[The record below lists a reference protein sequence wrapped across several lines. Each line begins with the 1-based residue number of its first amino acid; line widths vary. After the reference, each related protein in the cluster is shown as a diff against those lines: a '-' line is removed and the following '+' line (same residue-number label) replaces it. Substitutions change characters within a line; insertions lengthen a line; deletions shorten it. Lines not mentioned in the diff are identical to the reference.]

1 MRETTMQDALL
12 CYYIVANML
21 HAGYLG
27 VAGKLLQQVRLR
39 CRALLAGVGLAQ
51 APARSIAEVPVL
63 LREMD
68 EWVARLTRMESY
80 VTSMA

>member
-1 MRETTMQDALL
+1 MRETAMQDALL

-27 VAGKLLQQVRLR
+27 DARKLLRQARTQ
-39 CRALLAGVGLAQ
+39 CRALFAGVGSSKAQ
-51 APARSIAEVPVL
+51 ARSIAEAPDL
-63 LREMD
+63 FREMD
-68 EWVARLTRMESY
+68 EWVQRLTRMESY

>member
-1 MRETTMQDALL
+1 MQDALL

-27 VAGKLLQQVRLR
+27 VAGKLLQNVRMR
-39 CRALLAGVGLAQ
+39 CRALLAGVQPAK
-51 APARSIAEVPVL
+51 ARSVAEAPDL
-63 LREMD
+63 FREMD
-68 EWVARLTRMESY
+68 EWVARLTRMETY